1 MSKLRLAG
9 PVLISCL
16 LGAGC
21 RGAAQEGRRP
31 GPSDETGGSGGTG
44 GTSGEAGRGGGGGGG
59 HAGGPA
65 HDSSAEPGPRLDGPA
80 GMVPADGA
88 PASDRALDHA
98 VAEPD
103 GGSPAGESFVIVASG
118 DIAAPG
124 GAQQRTAQMLAQ
136 VMAEKP
142 LKAILML
149 GDGAYRFATM
159 TEYKALYEPTWGQ
172 PVFKALTRPIPG
184 NHEYLQQKDAH
195 GYFDYFNG
203 VGQDDGPAGPRGKG
217 YYSFD
222 IGPWHF
228 VALNSNDDCKL
239 VACGEGSPQLA
250 WLKADLAAHPNR
262 CTLAMVHAPRYQNGT
277 HRGDTPALQA
287 VWTAFYEGGV
297 DVALAAH
304 EHNYQQF
311 APMDARGV
319 VDRVKGIRSFV
330 AGIGGAE
337 DYRAVFSSAHMAA
350 EEKRIIN
357 KAGFLE
363 LTMSPTGYS
372 WRFLLTD
379 GTVGATGNDVC
390 R

>member
-1 MSKLRLAG
+1 MARIGQSGLVIALT
-9 PVLISCL
+9 I
-16 LGAGC
+16 LGGC
-21 RGAAQEGRRP
+21 RGPARDAPTGGGAGEGP
-31 GPSDETGGSGGTG
+31 GDNTGGSGGGATTSRDAAG
-44 GTSGEAGRGGGGGGG
+44 GTGPGTRLDTGAPPSPDGPSAADAARDQAVAPPDDGGGAAG
-59 HAGGPA
+59 AGGA
-65 HDSSAEPGPRLDGPA
+65 
-80 GMVPADGA
+80 
-88 PASDRALDHA
+88 
-98 VAEPD
+98 
-103 GGSPAGESFVIVASG
+103 AGETFVIVASG

-124 GAQQRTAQMLAQ
+124 GAQQRTAHMLGQ
-136 VMAEKP
+136 LHAEKK
-142 LKAILML
+142 LRAILML

-172 PVFKALTRPIPG
+172 PIFKAITRPIPG
-184 NHEYLQQKDAH
+184 NHEYLQQKDAR

-203 VGQDDGPAGPRGKG
+203 VGNEDGPAGPRGKG

-222 IGPWHF
+222 IGAWHF

-250 WLKADLAAHPNR
+250 WLKADLAAHPGK

-287 VWTAFYEGGV
+287 VWSAFYDAGV

-311 APMDARGV
+311 APMDARGN

-330 AGIGGAE
+330 AGIGGGE
-337 DYRAVFSSAHMAA
+337 DFRAVFGGAHMAA

-357 KAGFLE
+357 KSGFLE
-363 LTMSPTGYS
+363 LTMAPASYS

-379 GTVGATGNDVC
+379 GTIGATGSDVC